1 LGEEYSVVEI
11 MPYPWL
17 KPGAIAWLKPG
28 AIDNTPLKNIF

>member
-1 LGEEYSVVEI
+1 